1 MAENGDQFWPDFRGR
16 TYLVSGC
23 SSGIGLEVSRLLLEN
38 GASLIG
44 ITRDVDRTGEIFDG
58 LPKKSEAIYIGLDLS
73 RADENV
79 VLDLGQDR
87 KVHGFV
93 HAAGIASSMPVRH
106 TKDKNMVA
114 QMRLNTFSLIW
125 IFNRLRRDSRLIRGD
140 FSLVGVSSVLSSRGV
155 AGAAG
160 YSASKGALESA
171 IRVLAAE
178 FADRSWRFNSVR
190 AGTVST
196 PMTERLFEQVGE
208 DATEQIAEHHPLGI
222 GTPRDI
228 ASSVLFLLSPRA
240 KWITGTSLVVDGG
253 YSVV

>member
-1 MAENGDQFWPDFRGR
+1 MAENGDQLWPDFRGR

-44 ITRDVDRTGEIFDG
+44 ITRNTERTSKIFHG
-58 LPKKSEAIYIGLDLS
+58 MQKESEANFIDLDLS

-93 HAAGIASSMPVRH
+93 HAAGIASSMPVGRIKH
-106 TKDKNMVA
+106 ENMVA
-114 QMRLNTFSLIW
+114 QMRLNAFSLIG
-125 IFNRLRRDSRLIRGD
+125 IFNRLRKDSRLIRGD
-140 FSLVGVSSVLSSRGV
+140 FSLVVVSSVLSSRAA

-171 IRVLAAE
+171 IRVLAVE
-178 FADRSWRFNSVR
+178 FADRLWRFNSVR

-208 DATEQIAEHHPLGI
+208 DATQRIVEHHPLGI

-240 KWITGTSLVVDGG
+240 KWVTGTSLVVDGG